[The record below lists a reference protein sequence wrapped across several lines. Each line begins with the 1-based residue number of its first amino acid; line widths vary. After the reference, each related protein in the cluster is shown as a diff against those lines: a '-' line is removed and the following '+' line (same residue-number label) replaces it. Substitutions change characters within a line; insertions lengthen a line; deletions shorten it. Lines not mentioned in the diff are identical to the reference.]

1 MADSITLIEKF
12 DDTEILKQLDD
23 IADVLGKI
31 DAEGE
36 NVGETLTST
45 MDEANKYTKI
55 FNDTLQKNSAEV
67 AKNAESVAKSE
78 SNLKSWIA
86 AQSQSIAG
94 AQLMGK
100 SVGEWAE
107 KLKGLF
113 VQQKAAAESA
123 NTLTESQKKLYAEL
137 TKEGVTLD
145 QLKARYEALITVR
158 DQDQAKI
165 ANGAKGA
172 QSAKSLQNSLAAVNS
187 EIQVTEAAI
196 ANFGKAG
203 KEAADTLDKADT
215 STQKVSVST
224 KLLNLVLR
232 ASPWAILAGLVA
244 KVIGFF
250 LQFQTVADEVSQ
262 VTAAL
267 SAVLESVAGS
277 LLSLGSAFVNLV
289 QGNFSDA
296 FDDLAASAEGLSTG
310 LVNAAADAYNLEQRI
325 QALRDAQIDASVSFA
340 RQKRVLDEL
349 KEASQDE
356 TLSYRE
362 RLKAIKEAGELE
374 ARIGKTKVDLAT
386 EARDIEID
394 GNLKEKKKLE
404 DLVRG
409 QASLKEIEDQRR
421 RAQREYDNLQTP
433 VRERIAAAEIALTEA
448 IAEQEKERRD
458 LDRESRE
465 IRKKASAERLKQL
478 EDERK
483 ALEGLAKDLE
493 RLRVEVQQEG
503 IERDLAAVEK
513 KYDDLVAI
521 VTKGE
526 KTLSDVEKTRALTP
540 EELAKRKELG
550 DIAVQLEA
558 RRLEAL
564 LAVTVDYA
572 EKDIDIELKR
582 IKDKEALAKKDKDLL
597 LKQIEDQRKLGD
609 QEVDFIEAQGETVI
623 RKLESSN
630 AKESVVRQAKADLDE
645 LIQQKRLENEIAF
658 NRRLLEVETD
668 PTRVSEILAT
678 LKTLEEKLRGLDFGA
693 NGKGEKPKPLSI
705 YDLLGIEDPA
715 IRGGLDKVVDE
726 IKNSIDEITKANVE
740 AAQRRTEA
748 RQKEVDE
755 AENFLKEQQDL
766 NKEGL
771 RNDLSLAKQQLEQ
784 KKAARDRAFKD
795 EQQAKKIQLATD
807 SIEQIS
813 SLITASTNIFKSL
826 SAIPFVGVPLAI
838 GLIGTMFGA
847 FAIAKGKALSLINQS
862 TPKLRQ
868 GKRISGRTH
877 EAGGEDHFGVD
888 GVRYEVEDLEY
899 VIGTKQSKKHDKFL
913 SRLNR
918 GHFDNVDLNYLVTNG
933 VRHEN
938 QLSAPARR
946 IVQIEQDTRNAEAGH
961 QHSAMVAAFTQ
972 GVERI
977 VKATEEK
984 AEYAPWKSGYKK
996 VTRKGNTKTVETVL
1010 PSD

>member
-12 DDTEILKQLDD
+12 DDSELLQQLEGIENTLK
-23 IADVLGKI
+23 GI
-31 DAEGE
+31 DEEGE
-36 NVGETLTST
+36 KAGKAIASG
-45 MDEANKYTKI
+45 MDEANKYTKV
-55 FNDTLQKNSAEV
+55 FNETLQKSSAEV
-67 AKNAESVAKSE
+67 AKQADTVSKSE
-78 SNLKSWIA
+78 SNLSRWTA
-86 AQSQSIAG
+86 AIKQSIAG
-94 AQLMGK
+94 TQVAGR
-100 SVGEWAE
+100 SVSEWGDKFKE
-107 KLKGLF
+107 LF
-113 VQQKAAAESA
+113 VQQNAAASSTEKVTVA
-123 NTLTESQKKLYAEL
+123 QRIMNT
-137 TKEGVTLD
+137 V
-145 QLKARYEALITVR
+145 LKASPIALI
-158 DQDQAKI
+158 I
-165 ANGAKGA
+165 
-172 QSAKSLQNSLAAVNS
+172 
-187 EIQVTEAAI
+187 
-196 ANFGKAG
+196 
-203 KEAADTLDKADT
+203 TL
-215 STQKVSVST
+215 VG
-224 KLLNLVLR
+224 
-232 ASPWAILAGLVA
+232 GL
-244 KVIGFF
+244 ISYFTR
-250 LQFQTVADEVSQ
+250 FQTAVDKVSQ
-262 VTAAL
+262 VL
-267 SAVLESVAGS
+267 AGVNGIITE
-277 LLSLGSAFVNLV
+277 LANRIGLVGSAFVNLL
-289 QGNFSDA
+289 QGNFSEA
-296 FDDLAASAEGLSTG
+296 FDDISDSVDNLGGA
-310 LVNAAADAYNLEQRI
+310 LVDAAADAYNLEQRI

-386 EARDIEID
+386 EARDILID
-394 GNLKEKKKLE
+394 QTQREQNRLR
-404 DLVRG
+404 DLVRAG
-409 QASLKEIEDQRR
+409 ADEKEIAEQRR
-421 RAQREYDNLQTP
+421 KAD
-433 VRERIAAAEIALTEA
+433 RERANTAVADREAVAAAEIALTEA
-448 IAEQEKERRD
+448 IAEQEKDRRD

-540 EELAKRKELG
+540 EELAKRKELA

-630 AKESVVRQAKADLDE
+630 AKESVIRQAKADLDE

-693 NGKGEKPKPLSI
+693 NSKGDKPKPLSI

-715 IRGGLDKVVDE
+715 IRGGLDKVVNE

-918 GHFDNVDLNYLVTNG
+918 GHFDNVDLNYLVANG

>member
-12 DDTEILKQLDD
+12 DDSELLQQLEGIENTLK
-23 IADVLGKI
+23 GI
-31 DAEGE
+31 DEEGE
-36 NVGETLTST
+36 KAGKAIAAG
-45 MDEANKYTKI
+45 MDEANKYTKV
-55 FNDTLQKNSAEV
+55 FNETLQKSSAQV
-67 AKNAESVAKSE
+67 AQQADQVSKSE

-86 AQSQSIAG
+86 AQKQSIAG
-94 AQLMGK
+94 TQVAGR
-100 SVGEWAE
+100 SIAEWGDKFKA
-107 KLKGLF
+107 LF
-113 VQQKAAAESA
+113 VQQEAAASS
-123 NTLTESQKKLYAEL
+123 TEK
-137 TKEGVTLD
+137 VTIAQRILNAV
-145 QLKARYEALITVR
+145 LKASPIAIIIT
-158 DQDQAKI
+158 
-165 ANGAKGA
+165 
-172 QSAKSLQNSLAAVNS
+172 
-187 EIQVTEAAI
+187 
-196 ANFGKAG
+196 
-203 KEAADTLDKADT
+203 
-215 STQKVSVST
+215 
-224 KLLNLVLR
+224 LV
-232 ASPWAILAGLVA
+232 AGL
-244 KVIGFF
+244 ISYFTR
-250 LQFQTVADEVSQ
+250 FQTAVDKVNR
-262 VTAAL
+262 VV
-267 SAVLESVAGS
+267 SAVSGVIVELANRIGLV
-277 LLSLGSAFVNLV
+277 GSAFVNLL
-289 QGNFSDA
+289 QGNFSEA
-296 FDDLAASAEGLSTG
+296 FDDISDSVDNLGGALVDAAS
-310 LVNAAADAYNLEQRI
+310 DAYALEQRI

-386 EARDIEID
+386 EARDILID
-394 GNLKEKKKLE
+394 QTQREQNRLR
-404 DLVRG
+404 DLVRAG
-409 QASLKEIEDQRR
+409 ADEKEIAEQRR
-421 RAQREYDNLQTP
+421 KAD
-433 VRERIAAAEIALTEA
+433 RERANTAVADREAVAAAEIALTEA
-448 IAEQEKERRD
+448 IAEQEKDRRD

-526 KTLSDVEKTRALTP
+526 KTLSDVEKTRALTS
-540 EELAKRKELG
+540 EELAKRKELA

-597 LKQIEDQRKLGD
+597 LKAIEDQRKLGD

-645 LIQQKRLENEIAF
+645 LVQQKRLENEIAF

-678 LKTLEEKLRGLDFGA
+678 IRTLEEKLRGLDFGA
-693 NGKGEKPKPLSI
+693 NGKGDKPKPLSI

-715 IRGGLDKVVDE
+715 IRGGLDKVVGE
-726 IKNSIDEITKANVE
+726 IIGALDDITKANIE

-748 RQKEVDE
+748 RQKEVDD
-755 AENFLKEQQDL
+755 AENFLKEQQNL
-766 NKEGL
+766 AKEGL
-771 RNDLSLAKQQLEQ
+771 RNDASLAQQQLEQ
-784 KKAARDRAFKD
+784 KKIARDKAFVE
-795 EQQAKKIQLATD
+795 EQKTRKLQLVLDTAEQA
-807 SIEQIS
+807 SG
-813 SLITASTNIFKSL
+813 LITASVNIFRSL
-826 SAIPFVGVPLAI
+826 SKPFPAVGIPLAI
-838 GLIGTMFGA
+838 GLISAMLGA
-847 FAIAKGKALSLINQS
+847 FVVAKAKAFSLINQDK
-862 TPKLRQ
+862 PKLRQ
-868 GKRISGRTH
+868 GKRISGKDH
-877 EAGGEDHFGVD
+877 ESGGEPHMGVD
-888 GVRYEVEDLEY
+888 GVTYEVENLEY
-899 VIGTKQSKKHDKFL
+899 VIGTKQSKKHDRF
-913 SRLNR
+913 LNR
-918 GHFDNVDLNYLVTNG
+918 MLKGHFDNVDLNYLVTNG

-961 QHSAMVAAFTQ
+961 QHSAMVAAS
-972 GVERI
+972 EMAADRI
-977 VKATEEK
+977 VKAIGEK
-984 AEYAPWKSGYKK
+984 AEYAPWKNGYRK
-996 VTRKGNTKTVETVL
+996 VSRKGNTKTVETVL

>member
-12 DDTEILKQLDD
+12 DDSELLQQLEGIENTLK
-23 IADVLGKI
+23 GI
-31 DAEGE
+31 DEEGE
-36 NVGETLTST
+36 KAGKAIASG
-45 MDEANKYTKI
+45 MDEANKYTKV
-55 FNDTLQKNSAEV
+55 FNETLQKSSAEV
-67 AKNAESVAKSE
+67 AKQADTVSKSE
-78 SNLKSWIA
+78 SNLSRWTA
-86 AQSQSIAG
+86 AIKQSIAG
-94 AQLMGK
+94 TQVAGR
-100 SVGEWAE
+100 SVSEWGDKFKE
-107 KLKGLF
+107 LF
-113 VQQKAAAESA
+113 VQQNAAASSTEKVTVA
-123 NTLTESQKKLYAEL
+123 QRIMNT
-137 TKEGVTLD
+137 V
-145 QLKARYEALITVR
+145 LKASPIALI
-158 DQDQAKI
+158 I
-165 ANGAKGA
+165 
-172 QSAKSLQNSLAAVNS
+172 
-187 EIQVTEAAI
+187 
-196 ANFGKAG
+196 
-203 KEAADTLDKADT
+203 TL
-215 STQKVSVST
+215 VG
-224 KLLNLVLR
+224 
-232 ASPWAILAGLVA
+232 GL
-244 KVIGFF
+244 ISYFTR
-250 LQFQTVADEVSQ
+250 FQTAVDKVSQ
-262 VTAAL
+262 VLAGVNGVITELANRLAL
-267 SAVLESVAGS
+267 V
-277 LLSLGSAFVNLV
+277 GSAFVNLL

-296 FDDLAASAEGLSTG
+296 FDDISDSVDNLGGA
-310 LVNAAADAYNLEQRI
+310 LVDAAADAYNLEQRI

-386 EARDIEID
+386 EARDILID
-394 GNLKEKKKLE
+394 QTQREQNRLR
-404 DLVRG
+404 DLVRAG
-409 QASLKEIEDQRR
+409 ADEKEIAEQRR
-421 RAQREYDNLQTP
+421 KAD
-433 VRERIAAAEIALTEA
+433 RERANTAVADREAVAAAEIALTEA

-540 EELAKRKELG
+540 EELAKRKELA

-668 PTRVSEILAT
+668 PTRVAEILAT

-693 NGKGEKPKPLSI
+693 NSKGDKPKPLSI
-705 YDLLGIEDPA
+705 YDLLGIENPEL
-715 IRGGLDKVVDE
+715 RGGLDKVVGE
-726 IKNSIDEITKANVE
+726 IIGALDDITKANIE

-755 AENFLKEQQDL
+755 AENFLKKQEDL

-784 KKAARDRAFKD
+784 KKAARDKAFKD
-795 EQQAKKIQLATD
+795 EQEARKIQLAAD
-807 SIEQIS
+807 SIQQVS
-813 SLITASTNIFKSL
+813 SLITASANIFKSL
-826 SAIPFVGVPLAI
+826 SGTGPFGVAVSI
-838 GLIGTMFGA
+838 GLIATMFGA
-847 FAIAKGKALSLINQS
+847 FAVAKAKALSLINQDK
-862 TPKLRQ
+862 PKLRQ

-877 EAGGEDHFGVD
+877 EAGGEDHIGVD